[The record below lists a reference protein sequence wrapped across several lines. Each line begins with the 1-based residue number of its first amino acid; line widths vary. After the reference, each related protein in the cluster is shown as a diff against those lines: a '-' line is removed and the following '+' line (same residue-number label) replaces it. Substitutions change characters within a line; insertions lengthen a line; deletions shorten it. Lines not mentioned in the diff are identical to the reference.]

1 MPSAQLGVALAP
13 LTPPEL
19 ELQTD
24 ERRPPVLPV
33 ARDAADAV
41 AVSSGVESNA
51 AVAVRTG
58 PGSATASFGGYSSH
72 RSCAD
77 LDLAWVNYQPSV
89 PRQVAPVGDVA
100 GKEVSAIPLPEAQ
113 MAS

>member
-1 MPSAQLGVALAP
+1 MQQDAALAP
-13 LTPPEL
+13 LAPPVL

-24 ERRPPVLPV
+24 ERQPTVLPV

-41 AVSSGVESNA
+41 AVSSGVGSNA
-51 AVAVRTG
+51 AVAVRTE
-58 PGSATASFGGYSSH
+58 PDSAKASFGGYSSH

-77 LDLAWVNYQPSV
+77 LGLAWVSYQPSV
-89 PRQVAPVGDVA
+89 LRQVAPVGDVA
-100 GKEVSAIPLPEAQ
+100 GIEVSAIPLPEAQ